1 MDRGM
6 EQHCLGPCRGAE
18 LLHRTPNVGLD
29 RLGVALE
36 LAGDPDREHPTT
48 EHLQRGALTLRE
60 HYSDADLVLPSRQL
74 GEMLH
79 SITVASAPPILRA
92 QCVMPTPGRA
102 ADSRTS
108 AAQRD
113 VDEASARA

>member
-74 GEMLH
+74 REMLH

-102 ADSRTS
+102 ADWS
-108 AAQRD
+108 APAD
-113 VDEASARA
+113 ACGAGAASARA